1 MLQLQFYYRVP
12 TNQKTFNIREDS
24 GGGNGRDNKALDQRP
39 HNKFFFL
46 IDSAATFLFRFLL
59 VEGREKNEV
68 AVNNQKRSKHT
79 KHTNEDL
86 PFQIHSPLMSQIH
99 VIKAGNLCI

>member
-79 KHTNEDL
+79 KHTNED
-86 PFQIHSPLMSQIH
+86 P
-99 VIKAGNLCI
+99 

>member
-59 VEGREKNEV
+59 VEGREKTE
-68 AVNNQKRSKHT
+68 
-79 KHTNEDL
+79 
-86 PFQIHSPLMSQIH
+86 SQ
-99 VIKAGNLCI
+99 

>member
-1 MLQLQFYYRVP
+1 MLQLQFYYQVP

-86 PFQIHSPLMSQIH
+86 PFRIHSPLVSQIQ

>member
-79 KHTNEDL
+79 NEDL
-86 PFQIHSPLMSQIH
+86 PFRINSPLVSQIQ

>member
-39 HNKFFFL
+39 HNKFFSL
-46 IDSAATFLFRFLL
+46 SILQQLFFSDFFWLKA
-59 VEGREKNEV
+59 EK
-68 AVNNQKRSKHT
+68 KRSRSKQSET
-79 KHTNEDL
+79 LETY
-86 PFQIHSPLMSQIH
+86 QTY
-99 VIKAGNLCI
+99 

>member
-39 HNKFFFL
+39 HNKFFFPL
-46 IDSAATFLFRFLL
+46 SILQQLFFSDFFWLKA
-59 VEGREKNEV
+59 EK
-68 AVNNQKRSKHT
+68 KRSRSKQSET
-79 KHTNEDL
+79 LETY
-86 PFQIHSPLMSQIH
+86 
-99 VIKAGNLCI
+99 